1 MRRGN
6 KMSKVAVLYI
16 CTGRYSIFWKKFFKA
31 CEKKFLLDSEKHYF
45 VFTDDQSI
53 LNIKD
58 ERIHPY
64 FQEVEEWP
72 FPTLKRFEY
81 FLRAKDE
88 LEKFDFLV
96 FMNGN
101 LVVKQK
107 IFEKDILPQNDEKLF
122 VTQHPGYFA
131 SSSKDFPYDRNP
143 ECSAYIPEGEGKYY
157 FAGGFNGG
165 KSSDFIKLMELLSEN
180 INNDL
185 SKNIIA
191 QWHDESQINR
201 YMYDYRESFRILSP
215 AYLYPQGWK
224 IPFEKKILIL
234 DKNKKGGHNFL
245 RGIK

>member
-1 MRRGN
+1 
-6 KMSKVAVLYI
+6 MSKVAVLYI

>member
-1 MRRGN
+1 
-6 KMSKVAVLYI
+6 MSKVAILYI
-16 CTGRYSIFWKKFFKA
+16 CTGRYSIFWKKFYKA

-101 LVVKQK
+101 LIVKQK

-131 SSSKDFPYDRNP
+131 ASVKDFPYDRNP
-143 ECSAYIPEGEGKYY
+143 NCSACIPEGNGKYY

-165 KSSDFIKLMELLSEN
+165 RASDFIKLMEVLSIN

-185 SKNIIA
+185 SKNVIA
-191 QWHDESQINR
+191 QWHDESQLNR
-201 YMYDYRESFRILSP
+201 YMYDYRENFRILSP

>member
-1 MRRGN
+1 
-6 KMSKVAVLYI
+6 MSKVAVLYI

-96 FMNGN
+96 FMNAN

-107 IFEKDILPQNDEKLF
+107 IYEKDILPQNDEKLF

>member
-16 CTGRYSIFWKKFFKA
+16 CTGRYSIFWKKFYKA

-64 FQEVEEWP
+64 FQEVEDWP

-96 FMNGN
+96 FMNAN

-107 IFEKDILPQNDEKLF
+107 IYEKDILPQNDEKLF

-131 SSSKDFPYDRNP
+131 ASSQDFPYDRNP
-143 ECSAYIPEGEGKYY
+143 ACSAYMQNGTGEYY
-157 FAGGFNGG
+157 FQGAFYGGAVTE
-165 KSSDFIKLMELLSEN
+165 FIKLSL
-180 INNDL
+180 II
-185 SKNIIA
+185 SKRTKIDYDNGVIPL
-191 QWHDESQINR
+191 WHDESQLNR
-201 YMYDYRESFRILSP
+201 YMYDYRENFRILSP

>member
-1 MRRGN
+1 
-6 KMSKVAVLYI
+6 MSKVAILYI

-81 FLRAKDE
+81 FLRAKNE

-101 LVVKQK
+101 LIVKQK

-224 IPFEKKILIL
+224 IPFEKKIFIL
-234 DKNKKGGHNFL
+234 DKNKKGGHKFL